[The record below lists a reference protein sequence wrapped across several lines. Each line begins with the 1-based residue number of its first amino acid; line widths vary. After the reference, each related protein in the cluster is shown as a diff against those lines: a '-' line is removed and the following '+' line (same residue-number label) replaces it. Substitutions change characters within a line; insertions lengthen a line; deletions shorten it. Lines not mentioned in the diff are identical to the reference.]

1 MCLNVSSVALQIL
14 VWKRERDQTFAEIP
28 EKDWKP
34 ELKGLGEERC
44 GCRWIWA
51 YRWEEGS

>member
-1 MCLNVSSVALQIL
+1 MCLNISLVALWRL

-34 ELKGLGEERC
+34 KLKGVGEERC